1 MEASMNKAKI
11 DRLWNELLVKYR
23 VSLDAANLDILMS
36 IFHQRTM
43 KKNNF
48 FIREGEK
55 STEIGFIIKGVFRS
69 FYIDEQGNE
78 ITKYFHAEGDLLF
91 SYLAYLSQNE
101 STYYLQALEDS
112 EILVT
117 SIADF
122 EKIMEGNYQ
131 LLLFNKKITDSVLV
145 MKEEHAISFK
155 LWNSMER
162 YYNFSISFPGLEQ
175 RIKQCDL
182 ASYLG
187 ITPVSLSR
195 LKAKRLNK

>member
-1 MEASMNKAKI
+1 MNKAKT
-11 DRLWNELLVKYR
+11 DGVWNELLLRYR
-23 VSLDAANLDILMS
+23 VSLDAVNLNILMS
-36 IFHQRTM
+36 IFHQKMM
-43 KKNNF
+43 KKNEF

-55 STEIGFIIKGVFRS
+55 STEIGLIIKGVFRS

-91 SYLAYLSQNE
+91 SYLAYLSQKE

-117 SIADF
+117 SVADF

-131 LLLFNKKITDSVLV
+131 LLLFNKKITESALV

-155 LWNSMER
+155 LWDSMER
-162 YYNFSISFPGLEQ
+162 YNNFSICFPGLEQ

>member
-1 MEASMNKAKI
+1 MNKAKT
-11 DRLWNELLVKYR
+11 DGVWNELLLRYR
-23 VSLDAANLDILMS
+23 VSLDAVNLDILMS
-36 IFHQRTM
+36 IFHQKMM
-43 KKNNF
+43 KKNEF

-55 STEIGFIIKGVFRS
+55 STEIGLIIKGVFRS

-91 SYLAYLSQNE
+91 SYLAYLSQKE

-117 SIADF
+117 SVADF

-131 LLLFNKKITDSVLV
+131 LLLFNKKITESALV

-155 LWNSMER
+155 LWDSMER
-162 YYNFSISFPGLEQ
+162 YNNFSICFPGLEQ

>member
-1 MEASMNKAKI
+1 MNKVEA
-11 DRLWNELLVKYR
+11 DGLWNELLIKYR
-23 VSLDAANLDILMS
+23 ASLDDDNLDKLTS
-36 IFHQRTM
+36 IFYQRTM
-43 KKNNF
+43 KKNDF

-55 STEIGFIIKGVFRS
+55 STEIGFILKGAFRS
-69 FYIDEQGNE
+69 FYIDEKGNE
-78 ITKYFHAEGDLLF
+78 ITKYFHTEGSLLF
-91 SYLAYLSQNE
+91 SYLAHLTQND

-117 SIADF
+117 PIADF

-131 LLLFNKKITDSVLV
+131 LLLFNKKMIESALV

-155 LWNSMER
+155 LWNSKER
-162 YYNFSISFPGLEQ
+162 YNHFSTSFPELEQ

-195 LKAKRLNK
+195 LKAKSLIKR

>member
-1 MEASMNKAKI
+1 MNKAKT
-11 DRLWNELLVKYR
+11 DGVWNELLLRYR
-23 VSLDAANLDILMS
+23 VSLDAVNLNILMS
-36 IFHQRTM
+36 IFHQKMM
-43 KKNNF
+43 KKNEF

-55 STEIGFIIKGVFRS
+55 STEIGLIIKGVFRS
-69 FYIDEQGNE
+69 FYIDAQGNE

-91 SYLAYLSQNE
+91 SYLAYLSQKE

-117 SIADF
+117 SVADF

-131 LLLFNKKITDSVLV
+131 LLLFNKKITESALV

-155 LWNSMER
+155 LWDSMER
-162 YYNFSISFPGLEQ
+162 YNNFSICFPGLEQ